1 MSGRQPLAIRLALLL
16 TASVLVVLLVA
27 GALVNRSVS
36 RSLEETLTAAEQER
50 LAIAVS
56 LLDTA
61 LERDGPLAKRGIQQ
75 TVRRIAQAVGGQAT
89 LSDADGA
96 VLASAGG
103 VPDGVQVET
112 LIEPLAG
119 GEHLEIRAPVRSAA
133 FLRTFNL
140 ALLVAGAVS
149 VLAILVIAAAAANWL
164 TRPLRGVAVAA
175 RALGAGDLRARA
187 AGGADRESAE
197 LAGAFNT
204 MADQLERSE
213 TLRRRAASDIAHD
226 LATPATVLESQ
237 LQAMVDGVVPM
248 DRAQIENARM
258 SAAALSAIVRQLGE
272 LTGAEAAAL
281 QRRSERL
288 DLAPLASEIV
298 AAMDRLLRDRS
309 VTAQVDGAAQ
319 AWADRG
325 HVERALRNVVTNA
338 VQHSPAGGAVVI
350 ALTQAASG
358 MAQIRVSDA
367 GPGIPARDVPH
378 VFERFY
384 RADPARASGSAG
396 SGIGLTIARELLAAN
411 GGSIGVERTGPDG
424 TVFVIHLPSGA

>member
-1 MSGRQPLAIRLALLL
+1 
-16 TASVLVVLLVA
+16 
-27 GALVNRSVS
+27 
-36 RSLEETLTAAEQER
+36 
-50 LAIAVS
+50 
-56 LLDTA
+56 
-61 LERDGPLAKRGIQQ
+61 
-75 TVRRIAQAVGGQAT
+75 
-89 LSDADGA
+89 
-96 VLASAGG
+96 
-103 VPDGVQVET
+103 
-112 LIEPLAG
+112 
-119 GEHLEIRAPVRSAA
+119 
-133 FLRTFNL
+133 
-140 ALLVAGAVS
+140 
-149 VLAILVIAAAAANWL
+149 
-164 TRPLRGVAVAA
+164 
-175 RALGAGDLRARA
+175 
-187 AGGADRESAE
+187 
-197 LAGAFNT
+197 
-204 MADQLERSE
+204 
-213 TLRRRAASDIAHD
+213 
-226 LATPATVLESQ
+226 
-237 LQAMVDGVVPM
+237 AMVDGVVPM

-424 TVFVIHLPSGA
+424 TVFVIHLRSGA